1 MTDAPEE
8 PGAVVFL
15 TVDIVL
21 ALHARQLERFGGGAG
36 LRDRGLLESAVA
48 QPQASF
54 GGTFAHEGLFAMAA
68 AYLFHLVSNH
78 AFIDGNKRVGLLAA
92 QVFLHLNG
100 IVILGESEAF
110 YALTMGVAE
119 GRLDKSAVTAE
130 FERIARSAA
139 P

>member
-21 ALHARQLERFGGGAG
+21 ALHARQLERFGGGAV

-130 FERIARSAA
+130 LERIARSAA

>member
-48 QPQASF
+48 QPQTSF

-68 AYLFHLVSNH
+68 AYLFHLVANH
-78 AFIDGNKRVGLLAA
+78 AFIDGNKRLGLLAA

-130 FERIARSAA
+130 LERIARSAA

>member
-48 QPQASF
+48 QPQTSF

-68 AYLFHLVSNH
+68 AYLFHLVANH

-119 GRLDKSAVTAE
+119 GRLDKRAVTAE